1 MNERSKIS
9 DSKILV
15 KVFRNAT
22 MTTTQRRQ
30 KHTNNNREQQ
40 QQQPVS
46 VQNIYTEIFESKKHP
61 TYTHRAVPEWMI
73 RLCVCMH
80 EQQNDF
86 RVKSNVW
93 ENWRKM
99 LRVRMD
105 FGVYSLAS
113 NARSYSNNAKKQQ
126 HQNCR
131 RRQQQR
137 QQHHRVTR
145 QLQSLCMALNVA
157 FVTSH
162 RWSACSDMWM
172 RVWVCVG
179 QRVCVWASICV
190 WIFVCGRRLRIYY
203 TIVHIFTQ
211 NTYSFWKKEEN
222 R

>member
-22 MTTTQRRQ
+22 MTTTTTTTK
-30 KHTNNNREQQ
+30 KHQQ
-40 QQQPVS
+40 QSQTTAAATS
-46 VQNIYTEIFESKKHP
+46 ECAKYIHRDFRIKETS

-73 RLCVCMH
+73 RHYVCMH

-113 NARSYSNNAKKQQ
+113 NARPYSNNAKKQQ
-126 HQNCR
+126 HQNC

-172 RVWVCVG
+172 RVWVCVCVG
-179 QRVCVWASICV
+179 QYMCVDFC
-190 WIFVCGRRLRIYY
+190 LRQTTSHILYY
-203 TIVHIFTQ
+203 CTHIHTKHIFILK
-211 NTYSFWKKEEN
+211 KKEN